1 MMETEKYI
9 GKWKDMK
16 RYKLGSG
23 KGGCEKIATRSMRLS
38 SADVSEEKW
47 GKASEEYEA

>member
-9 GKWKDMK
+9 GSMK

-47 GKASEEYEA
+47 GKASEEYET